1 MDKLRN
7 LFESY
12 TGQKVSDTEELN
24 SSGSNR
30 RYFRLKG
37 GNISIIGV
45 IGTSRE
51 ENNAFISLSAHFL
64 SKGIKVPK
72 VLAVSEDGMR
82 YIQEDLGDD
91 QLYKVVSQ
99 GRESGEYS
107 SYECRLLCR
116 AMEMLP
122 KLQFKGA
129 EGLD

>member
-51 ENNAFISLSAHFL
+51 ENQCVHQSQRAFPQQRNKSA
-64 SKGIKVPK
+64 
-72 VLAVSEDGMR
+72 
-82 YIQEDLGDD
+82 
-91 QLYKVVSQ
+91 
-99 GRESGEYS
+99 
-107 SYECRLLCR
+107 
-116 AMEMLP
+116 
-122 KLQFKGA
+122 
-129 EGLD
+129 

>member
-45 IGTSRE
+45 IGTSLE
-51 ENNAFISLSAHFL
+51 ENNAFVSLSSHFL
-64 SKGIKVPK
+64 SKG
-72 VLAVSEDGMR
+72 
-82 YIQEDLGDD
+82 Q
-91 QLYKVVSQ
+91 
-99 GRESGEYS
+99 
-107 SYECRLLCR
+107 
-116 AMEMLP
+116 
-122 KLQFKGA
+122 
-129 EGLD
+129 